1 PRAQTTHRHLSGD
14 RCSGT
19 CPGRARES
27 QKARG
32 VEVARITTAS
42 TKPDAEALQH
52 EVTMLLQT
60 ATQAPVQTVPVQTT
74 VVRPSFTDT
83 LIDSFRNAFSMLLSA
98 IPRILGF
105 IIIVAIGW
113 FVSSLLARGVIG
125 LLRAIRFD
133 ELMQRSG
140 LADFANKMGTGL
152 DSAGI
157 IAGLVKWL
165 TRIVVLLVAFD
176 VLGLPAVSDV
186 MRQLLLWLPNLVVA
200 IFVLFIG
207 GIAARALG
215 NFIRGATAEAGF
227 ANPETLANVVR
238 TTVWAFAIVVAIN
251 QLGIATNLITT
262 LFTGFVAA
270 LAIALGLAFGL
281 GGRDLASRTL

>member
-1 PRAQTTHRHLSGD
+1 
-14 RCSGT
+14 
-19 CPGRARES
+19 
-27 QKARG
+27 
-32 VEVARITTAS
+32 
-42 TKPDAEALQH
+42 
-52 EVTMLLQT
+52 MLLLQ
-60 ATQAPVQTVPVQTT
+60 ATTQVPVQTVPVTT
-74 VVRPSFTDT
+74 QPSFTQT
-83 LIDSFRNAFSMLLSA
+83 FISSFRDAFSMILGA

-105 IIIVAIGW
+105 IVIVAIGW
-113 FVSSLLARGVIG
+113 FVSTLLARAVTG

-140 LADFANKMGTGL
+140 IADFMNKMSTGT

-157 IAGLVKWL
+157 IAGLVKWIV
-165 TRIVVLLVAFD
+165 RVVVLLVAFD

-215 NFIRGATAEAGF
+215 NIVRGATAEAGF
-227 ANPETLANVVR
+227 ANPETLANVTR

-251 QLGIATNLITT
+251 QLGIATNLINT
-262 LFTGFVAA
+262 LFTGLVAA
-270 LAIALGLAFGL
+270 LAIAFGLAFGM
-281 GGRDLASRTL
+281 GGRDLASRTLENWYDQAQDVRPSRRRAKAEE

>member
-1 PRAQTTHRHLSGD
+1 
-14 RCSGT
+14 
-19 CPGRARES
+19 
-27 QKARG
+27 
-32 VEVARITTAS
+32 
-42 TKPDAEALQH
+42 
-52 EVTMLLQT
+52 MLLQT

-83 LIDSFRNAFSMLLSA
+83 LIDSFRNAFSMVLSA

-113 FVSSLLARGVIG
+113 FVSSLLARAVIG

-140 LADFANKMGTGL
+140 LAEFTNKMGTGL

-215 NFIRGATAEAGF
+215 NIIRGATAEAGF

-262 LFTGFVAA
+262 LFTGFVSA

-281 GGRDLASRTL
+281 GGRDLASRTLENWYDQAQEGKPRRKARTDE

>member
-1 PRAQTTHRHLSGD
+1 M
-14 RCSGT
+14 
-19 CPGRARES
+19 
-27 QKARG
+27 
-32 VEVARITTAS
+32 
-42 TKPDAEALQH
+42 
-52 EVTMLLQT
+52 TMLLQT
-60 ATQAPVQTVPVQTT
+60 TTQVPVQTVPAQ
-74 VVRPSFTDT
+74 PSFTAT
-83 LIDSFRNAFSMLLSA
+83 LMASFRDAFSMILSA

-105 IIIVAIGW
+105 ILIVAIGW
-113 FVSSLLARGVIG
+113 FVSSLLARGVLG

-140 LADFANKMGTGL
+140 LADFMNKMGTGT

-165 TRIVVLLVAFD
+165 VRIVVLLVAFD
-176 VLGLPAVSDV
+176 ILGLPAVSDV

-215 NFIRGATAEAGF
+215 NIVRGATAEGGF
-227 ANPETLANVVR
+227 TNPETLSNVVR

-251 QLGIATNLITT
+251 QLGIATNLINT
-262 LFTGFVAA
+262 LFTGLVAA
-270 LAIALGLAFGL
+270 LAIAFGLSFGL
-281 GGRDLASRTL
+281 GGRDLASRSLENWYDQAQEGRPGRRRAKTEE

>member
-1 PRAQTTHRHLSGD
+1 
-14 RCSGT
+14 
-19 CPGRARES
+19 
-27 QKARG
+27 
-32 VEVARITTAS
+32 
-42 TKPDAEALQH
+42 
-52 EVTMLLQT
+52 MLLQT
-60 ATQAPVQTVPVQTT
+60 TAQVPAQTVPVSTQ
-74 VVRPSFTDT
+74 PSFTET
-83 LIDSFRNAFSMLLSA
+83 LIGSFRDAASMILGA

-105 IIIVAIGW
+105 IVIVAIGW
-113 FVSSLLARGVIG
+113 FISSILARGVGG

-140 LADFANKMGTGL
+140 IGDFLNKMGTGK
-152 DSAGI
+152 DPAGM
-157 IAGLVKWL
+157 IASLVKWIV
-165 TRIVVLLVAFD
+165 RVVVLLVAFD
-176 VLGLPAVSDV
+176 VLGLPAISDV

-215 NFIRGATAEAGF
+215 NIVRGATAEAGF
-227 ANPETLANVVR
+227 ANPETLSNVTK
-238 TTVWAFAIVVAIN
+238 TTVWAFAIVVAVN

-281 GGRDLASRTL
+281 GGRDLASRTLENWYDQAQEVKPRRRAKAEE

>member
-1 PRAQTTHRHLSGD
+1 MAML
-14 RCSGT
+14 
-19 CPGRARES
+19 
-27 QKARG
+27 
-32 VEVARITTAS
+32 
-42 TKPDAEALQH
+42 
-52 EVTMLLQT
+52 LLQT
-60 ATQAPVQTVPVQTT
+60 TTQAPVQTVPVAT
-74 VVRPSFTDT
+74 PSSFTAT
-83 LIDSFRNAFSMLLSA
+83 LIQSFRDAFSMILSA
-98 IPRILGF
+98 IPRIIGF

-113 FVSSLLARGVIG
+113 FISSMLARGVTG

-140 LADFANKMGTGL
+140 LSDFLNKMGTGL

-157 IAGLVKWL
+157 VAGLVKWL
-165 TRIVVLLVAFD
+165 VRVVVLLVAFD

-215 NFIRGATAEAGF
+215 NFIRGATAESGF

-262 LFTGFVAA
+262 LFTGFVSA
-270 LAIALGLAFGL
+270 LAIALGLSFGL
-281 GGRDLASRTL
+281 GGRDLASRTLENWYDQAQEVRPSRRKARPEEYN